1 MLANS
6 LVVLAAIVA
15 SILNPVLGA
24 SALDVAEPQVE
35 PKYVFAHFMVG
46 IVENY
51 QLEDW
56 ITDMKAAQ
64 AIGIDAFALNCA
76 SIDKYTPT
84 QLALAY
90 QAAQQVN
97 FKVFISFD
105 FAYWSNGD
113 TGKITAYMQQYANHP
128 AQMQYRGGAVVSTF
142 VGDSFNWSPV
152 KQATSHPIHAVPN
165 LQDPIAVSPWF
176 ATHFNSKNWVFICEN
191 LPTLRWEQMLS
202 LKPSLVEIISWNG
215 KHIVKFVQ
223 MIASR
228 LTSIPDYGESHY
240 IGPYSA
246 NHSDDGSSK
255 WAKGM
260 PHDAWRDLYKPYIA
274 AYKSGDSKPTITQEG
289 LVYWYRPTPKGVNC
303 PEDNMPAPNGFQ
315 MLSDSIFVAT
325 MLSSPATLTVTSG
338 SIGPVKVDVP
348 AGIVTTNVTMGIG
361 AQTFQ
366 ISRNGQVILSGK
378 GGLDVADRSK
388 YYNFNVF
395 VGSVMGSSAAGNA
408 SVRVRRQG

>member
-1 MLANS
+1 
-6 LVVLAAIVA
+6 
-15 SILNPVLGA
+15 
-24 SALDVAEPQVE
+24 
-35 PKYVFAHFMVG
+35 
-46 IVENY
+46 
-51 QLEDW
+51 
-56 ITDMKAAQ
+56 
-64 AIGIDAFALNCA
+64 
-76 SIDKYTPT
+76 
-84 QLALAY
+84 
-90 QAAQQVN
+90 
-97 FKVFISFD
+97 
-105 FAYWSNGD
+105 
-113 TGKITAYMQQYANHP
+113 
-128 AQMQYRGGAVVSTF
+128 
-142 VGDSFNWSPV
+142 
-152 KQATSHPIHAVPN
+152 
-165 LQDPIAVSPWF
+165 
-176 ATHFNSKNWVFICEN
+176 
-191 LPTLRWEQMLS
+191 MLS

-215 KHIVKFVQ
+215 KHIVKFVH
-223 MIASR
+223 MIASQ
-228 LTSIPDYGESHY
+228 LTPIPDYGESHY

-325 MLSSPATLTVTSG
+325 RLSSPATLTVTSG

-366 ISRNGQVILSGK
+366 VSRNGQVILSGK